1 MSLQDIGK
9 KIGKSLKGMYCNVV
23 ITYFNF
29 CMPDDPLYS
38 IKETVQLF
46 ATAGIRNTYVES
58 VSKGMK
64 TRGYK
69 YQTGQTAMD
78 RVNTVNS
85 VDLFNEG
92 CKAND
97 HIIQVAVERGEL
109 KPDLIVAIDTHNE
122 YRHTKIPIGKRLRKR
137 PCSDILTV
145 NGRKP
150 KDGACYAHE
159 YMTLQN
165 IKMKDEPTYV
175 LAFDRVLPLQNRTK
189 IAEGLIEE
197 TESKTGSNITLIVAD
212 GDYDDVDKLQMY
224 KELGKH
230 FVVRADKDKKVKTI
244 VEECEEK
251 NRNFHVEFNYIK
263 GDKKHNVHVNL
274 VVINLEW
281 LKKQGIKYPLVKKQG
296 YLTFFTDLGPEEKGE
311 TLEKFCVQIALFYKK
326 RWGIETGYRDI
337 GGFNAKTHSLSDA
350 MRLFL
355 YMQAILLYNL
365 WIQINLEFKDDPDRK
380 KYFRD
385 GIPKSTIKFIMEQV
399 LIEDAIGEMRQ
410 GPLKD

>member
-9 KIGKSLKGMYCNVV
+9 KISKSLKGMYCHVV
-23 ITYFNF
+23 ISYFNF

-38 IKETVQLF
+38 INETVQLF

-58 VSKGMK
+58 VSNGMK
-64 TRGYK
+64 TRGYT

-78 RVNTVNS
+78 RVNPMSS

-109 KPDLIVAIDTHNE
+109 KPDLVVAIDTHNE
-122 YRHTKIPIGKRLRKR
+122 YRYTKIPIGKKLRKR

-189 IAEGLIEE
+189 ITKKLIEE

-230 FVVRADKDKKVKTI
+230 FVVRADKDKKVKQI
-244 VEECEEK
+244 VEECEEN
-251 NRNFHVEFNYIK
+251 NRNFHVELDYIK
-263 GDKKHNVHVNL
+263 GNKRHNATANL

-281 LKKQGIKYPLVKKQG
+281 LKKQGIKYPLVKKKG
-296 YLTFFTDLGPEEKGE
+296 HLTFFTDLHPEENK
-311 TLEKFCVQIALFYKK
+311 TLKQFVLQIALAYKK
-326 RWGIETGYRDI
+326 RWGIEVGYRDI
-337 GGFNAKTHSLSDA
+337 GDFDAKTHSLYDST
-350 MRLFL
+350 RLFL

-380 KYFRD
+380 KYFRN

-399 LIEDAIGEMRQ
+399 LIEDAMDEMRQ

>member
-9 KIGKSLKGMYCNVV
+9 KISKSLKGMYCDVI

-78 RVNTVNS
+78 RVNPVSS

-109 KPDLIVAIDTHNE
+109 KSTLMVALDTHDV
-122 YRHTKIPIGKRLRKR
+122 YRYSKIPIGEKRKKA
-137 PCSDILTV
+137 CSDIRTV
-145 NGRKP
+145 IGRQP

-175 LAFDRVLPLQNRTK
+175 LGFNRVLPLQNRTT
-189 IAEGLIEE
+189 IAKGLIEE
-197 TESKTGSNITLIVAD
+197 AESKTNSKITLIVAD
-212 GDYDDVDKLQMY
+212 GGFDGVDDIQMF
-224 KELGKH
+224 KQVEKH

-244 VEECEEK
+244 VKSCEE
-251 NRNFHVEFNYIK
+251 NDREYHVKFDYVK
-263 GDKKHNVHVNL
+263 GNKKHNVTTNL
-274 VVINLEW
+274 IIINIDW
-281 LKKQGIKYPLVKKQG
+281 LKKQGIKYPLVKKG
-296 YLTFFTDLGPEEKGE
+296 YLTFFTNLHPEENK
-311 TLEKFCVQIALFYKK
+311 TLEQFVLQIALSYKK
-326 RWGIETGYRDI
+326 RWGIEVGYRDI
-337 GGFNAKTHSLSDA
+337 GDFEAKTHSLYDST
-350 MRLFL
+350 RLFL
-355 YMQAILLYNL
+355 YIQAILLYNL
-365 WIQINLEFKDDPDRK
+365 WIQINLEFKDDSDRK

-399 LIEDAIGEMRQ
+399 LIEDAMDEMRQ
-410 GPLKD
+410 GPLKN

>member
-9 KIGKSLKGMYCNVV
+9 KISKSLKGMYCHVV
-23 ITYFNF
+23 ISYFNF

-38 IKETVQLF
+38 INETVQLF

-58 VSKGMK
+58 VSNGMK
-64 TRGYK
+64 TRGYT

-78 RVNTVNS
+78 RVNPMSS

-109 KPDLIVAIDTHNE
+109 KPDLVVAIDTHNE
-122 YRHTKIPIGKRLRKR
+122 YRYTKIPIGKKLRKR

-189 IAEGLIEE
+189 ITKKLIEE

-230 FVVRADKDKKVKTI
+230 FVVRADKDKKVKQI
-244 VEECEEK
+244 VEECEEN
-251 NRNFHVEFNYIK
+251 NRNFHVELDYIK
-263 GDKKHNVHVNL
+263 GDKRHNATANL

-281 LKKQGIKYPLVKKQG
+281 LKKQGIKYPLVKKKG
-296 YLTFFTDLGPEEKGE
+296 HLTFFTDLHPEENK
-311 TLEKFCVQIALFYKK
+311 TLEQFVLQIALAYKK
-326 RWGIETGYRDI
+326 RWGIEVGYRDI
-337 GGFNAKTHSLSDA
+337 GDFDAKTHSLYDST
-350 MRLFL
+350 RLFL

-380 KYFRD
+380 KYFRN

-399 LIEDAIGEMRQ
+399 LIEDAMDNMRQ
-410 GPLKD
+410 GPLKN

>member
-9 KIGKSLKGMYCNVV
+9 KISKSLKGMYCDVV
-23 ITYFNF
+23 ISFFNF

-78 RVNTVNS
+78 RVNPVSS

-109 KPDLIVAIDTHNE
+109 KPCLMVALDTHDV
-122 YRHTKIPIGKRLRKR
+122 YRYSKIPIGEKRKR
-137 PCSDILTV
+137 ACSDIRTV
-145 NGRKP
+145 IGRQP

-175 LAFDRVLPLQNRTK
+175 LGFDRVLPLQNRTT
-189 IAEGLIEE
+189 IAKGLIEE
-197 TESKTGSNITLIVAD
+197 AESKTNSKITLIVAD
-212 GDYDDVDKLQMY
+212 GGFDGVDDIQMF
-224 KELGKH
+224 KQVEKH
-230 FVVRADKDKKVKTI
+230 FVVRADKDKKVKEI
-244 VEECEEK
+244 VKSCEE
-251 NRNFHVEFNYIK
+251 NDRDYHVMFDYVK
-263 GDKKHNVHVNL
+263 GNKKHNVTANL
-274 VVINLEW
+274 VIINVDW
-281 LKKQGIKYPLVKKQG
+281 LKKHGIKYPLVKKG
-296 YLTFFTDLGPEEKGE
+296 YLTFFTDLYPEENKA
-311 TLEKFCVQIALFYKK
+311 LKQFVLQIALSYKK
-326 RWGIETGYRDI
+326 RWGIEVGYRDI
-337 GGFNAKTHSLSDA
+337 GDFEAKTHSLYDST
-350 MRLFL
+350 RLFL
-355 YMQAILLYNL
+355 YIQAILLYNL
-365 WIQINLEFKDDPDRK
+365 WIQINLEFKDDPDRN

-399 LIEDAIGEMRQ
+399 LIEDAMDEMRQ

>member
-9 KIGKSLKGMYCNVV
+9 KISKSLKGMYCHVV
-23 ITYFNF
+23 ISYFNF

-58 VSKGMK
+58 VSNGMK
-64 TRGYK
+64 TRGYT

-78 RVNTVNS
+78 RVNPMSS

-109 KPDLIVAIDTHNE
+109 KPDLVVAIDTHNE
-122 YRHTKIPIGKRLRKR
+122 YRYTKIPIGKKLRKR
-137 PCSDILTV
+137 PCSDIRTV

-189 IAEGLIEE
+189 ITKKLIEE

-230 FVVRADKDKKVKTI
+230 FVVRADKDKKVKQI
-244 VEECEEK
+244 VEECEEN
-251 NRNFHVEFNYIK
+251 NRNFHVELDYIK
-263 GDKKHNVHVNL
+263 GDKRHNATANL

-281 LKKQGIKYPLVKKQG
+281 LKKQGIKYPLVKKKG
-296 YLTFFTDLGPEEKGE
+296 HLTFFTDLHPEENK
-311 TLEKFCVQIALFYKK
+311 TLKQFVLQIALAYKK
-326 RWGIETGYRDI
+326 RWGIEVGYRDI
-337 GGFNAKTHSLSDA
+337 GDFDAKTHSLYDST
-350 MRLFL
+350 RLFL

-380 KYFRD
+380 KYFRN

-399 LIEDAIGEMRQ
+399 LIEDAMDNMRQ
-410 GPLKD
+410 GPLKN

>member
-9 KIGKSLKGMYCNVV
+9 KISKSLKGMYCNVV
-23 ITYFNF
+23 ISYFNF

-58 VSKGMK
+58 VSNGMK
-64 TRGYK
+64 TRGYT

-78 RVNTVNS
+78 RVNPMSS

-109 KPDLIVAIDTHNE
+109 KPDLVVAIDTHNE
-122 YRHTKIPIGKRLRKR
+122 YRYTKIPIGKKLRKR
-137 PCSDILTV
+137 PCSDIQTV

-189 IAEGLIEE
+189 ITKKLIEE
-197 TESKTGSNITLIVAD
+197 TESKTGSNIILIVAD

-230 FVVRADKDKKVKTI
+230 FVVRADKDKKVKQI
-244 VEECEEK
+244 VEECEEN
-251 NRNFHVEFNYIK
+251 NRNFHVELDYIK
-263 GDKKHNVHVNL
+263 GDKRHNAAANL

-281 LKKQGIKYPLVKKQG
+281 LKKQGIKYPLVKKKG
-296 YLTFFTDLGPEEKGE
+296 HLTFFTDLHPEENK
-311 TLEKFCVQIALFYKK
+311 TLEQFVLQIALAYKK
-326 RWGIETGYRDI
+326 RWGIEVGYRDI
-337 GGFNAKTHSLSDA
+337 GDFDAKTHSLYDST
-350 MRLFL
+350 RLFL

-365 WIQINLEFKDDPDRK
+365 WIQMNLEFKDDPDRK

-399 LIEDAIGEMRQ
+399 LIEDAMDNMRQ
-410 GPLKD
+410 GPLKN

>member
-9 KIGKSLKGMYCNVV
+9 KISKSLKGMYCHVV
-23 ITYFNF
+23 ISYFNF

-38 IKETVQLF
+38 INETVQLF

-58 VSKGMK
+58 VSNGMK
-64 TRGYK
+64 TRGYT

-78 RVNTVNS
+78 RVNPMSS

-109 KPDLIVAIDTHNE
+109 KPDLVVAIDTHNE
-122 YRHTKIPIGKRLRKR
+122 YRYTKIPIGKKLRKR

-189 IAEGLIEE
+189 ITKKLIEE

-244 VEECEEK
+244 VEECEEN
-251 NRNFHVEFNYIK
+251 NRNFHVELDYIK
-263 GDKKHNVHVNL
+263 GDKRHNATANL

-281 LKKQGIKYPLVKKQG
+281 LKKQGIKYPLVKKKG
-296 YLTFFTDLGPEEKGE
+296 HLTFFTDLHPEENK
-311 TLEKFCVQIALFYKK
+311 TLKQFVLQIALAYKK
-326 RWGIETGYRDI
+326 RWGIEVGYRDI
-337 GGFNAKTHSLSDA
+337 GDFNAKTHSLYDST
-350 MRLFL
+350 RLFL

-380 KYFRD
+380 KYFRN

-399 LIEDAIGEMRQ
+399 LIEDAMDNMRQ
-410 GPLKD
+410 GPLKN

>member
-9 KIGKSLKGMYCNVV
+9 KISKSLKGMYCNVV
-23 ITYFNF
+23 ITYFKF

-78 RVNTVNS
+78 RVNPVNS
-85 VDLFNEG
+85 ADLFHEG

-97 HIIQVAVERGEL
+97 HIIKVAVERGEL
-109 KPDLIVAIDTHNE
+109 KPSLVVALDTHSV
-122 YRHTKIPIGKRLRKR
+122 YRYSKIPIGEKRKR
-137 PCSDILTV
+137 TCSDIRTV
-145 NGRKP
+145 IGRQP

-175 LAFDRVLPLQNRTK
+175 LGFDRVLPLQNRTT
-189 IAEGLIEE
+189 IAKGLIEE
-197 TESKTGSNITLIVAD
+197 VESKTSSKISLIVAD
-212 GDYDDVDKLQMY
+212 GGFDGVDDMQMF
-224 KELGKH
+224 KQVEKH

-244 VEECEEK
+244 VKSCEE
-251 NRNFHVEFNYIK
+251 NDRDYHVKFDYVK
-263 GDKKHNVHVNL
+263 GNKKHNVTVNL
-274 VVINLEW
+274 VIINVDW
-281 LKKQGIKYPLVKKQG
+281 LKKQGIKYPLVKKG
-296 YLTFFTDLGPEEKGE
+296 YLTFFTDLCPEENK
-311 TLEKFCVQIALFYKK
+311 TLEQFVLLIALSYKK
-326 RWGIETGYRDI
+326 RWGIEVGYRDI
-337 GGFNAKTHSLSDA
+337 GDFEAKTHSLYDST
-350 MRLFL
+350 RLFL
-355 YMQAILLYNL
+355 YIQAILLYNL
-365 WIQINLEFKDDPDRK
+365 WIQINLEFKDDPNRK

-399 LIEDAIGEMRQ
+399 LIEDAMAEMRQ

>member
-1 MSLQDIGK
+1 
-9 KIGKSLKGMYCNVV
+9 
-23 ITYFNF
+23 
-29 CMPDDPLYS
+29 MPDDSVYS
-38 IKETVQLF
+38 LKESLQLF
-46 ATAGIRNTYVES
+46 AMAGIKNDYITS
-58 VSKGMK
+58 VSRDLKAAGH
-64 TRGYK
+64 RC
-69 YQTGQTAMD
+69 QTGETAMD
-78 RVNTVNS
+78 RVN
-85 VDLFNEG
+85 DLIASQLFDEG
-92 CKAND
+92 CKANNY
-97 HIIQVAVERGEL
+97 IINISVKRGEL

-137 PCSDILTV
+137 PCSDIRTV

-189 IAEGLIEE
+189 ITKKLIEE

-230 FVVRADKDKKVKTI
+230 FVVRADKDKKVKQI
-244 VEECEEK
+244 VEECEEN

-263 GDKKHNVHVNL
+263 GDKKHNATVNL

-281 LKKQGIKYPLVKKQG
+281 LKKHGIKYPLVKKKG
-296 YLTFFTDLGPEEKGE
+296 YLTFFTDLFPEEKGE
-311 TLEKFCVQIALFYKK
+311 TLEKFCIQVALFYKK

-365 WIQINLEFKDDPDRK
+365 WIQINLEFKEDPDRK
-380 KYFRD
+380 KYFKY
-385 GIPKSTIKFIMEQV
+385 GIPKSTIRFLMEQMV
-399 LIEDAIGEMRQ
+399 LEETEGEMDQ
-410 GPLKD
+410 GPLEN

>member
-9 KIGKSLKGMYCNVV
+9 KISKSLKGMYCHVV
-23 ITYFNF
+23 ISYFNF

-58 VSKGMK
+58 VSNGMK
-64 TRGYK
+64 TRGYT

-78 RVNTVNS
+78 RVNPMSS

-109 KPDLIVAIDTHNE
+109 KPDLVVAIDTHNE
-122 YRHTKIPIGKRLRKR
+122 YRYTKIPIGKKLRKR
-137 PCSDILTV
+137 PCSDIRTV

-189 IAEGLIEE
+189 ITKKLIEE

-230 FVVRADKDKKVKTI
+230 FVVRADKDKKVKQI
-244 VEECEEK
+244 VEECEEN
-251 NRNFHVEFNYIK
+251 NRNFHVELDYIK
-263 GDKKHNVHVNL
+263 GDKRHNATANL

-281 LKKQGIKYPLVKKQG
+281 LKKQGIKYPLVKKKG
-296 YLTFFTDLGPEEKGE
+296 HLTFFTDLHPEENK
-311 TLEKFCVQIALFYKK
+311 TLEQFVLQIALAYKK
-326 RWGIETGYRDI
+326 RWGIEVGYRDI
-337 GGFNAKTHSLSDA
+337 GDFDAKTHSLYDST
-350 MRLFL
+350 RLFL

-380 KYFRD
+380 KYFRN

-399 LIEDAIGEMRQ
+399 LIEDAMDNMRQ
-410 GPLKD
+410 GPLKN

>member
-9 KIGKSLKGMYCNVV
+9 KISKSLKGMYCDVV
-23 ITYFNF
+23 ISFFNF

-78 RVNTVNS
+78 RVNPVSS

-109 KPDLIVAIDTHNE
+109 KPCLMVALDTHDV
-122 YRHTKIPIGKRLRKR
+122 YRYSKIPIGEKRKR
-137 PCSDILTV
+137 ACSDIRTV
-145 NGRKP
+145 IGRQP

-175 LAFDRVLPLQNRTK
+175 LGFDRVLPLQNRTT
-189 IAEGLIEE
+189 IAKGLIEE
-197 TESKTGSNITLIVAD
+197 AESKTNSKITLIVAD
-212 GDYDDVDKLQMY
+212 GGFDGVDDIQMF
-224 KELGKH
+224 KQVEKH
-230 FVVRADKDKKVKTI
+230 FVVRADKDKKVKEI
-244 VEECEEK
+244 VKSCEE
-251 NRNFHVEFNYIK
+251 NDRDYHVMFDYVK
-263 GDKKHNVHVNL
+263 GNKKHNVTANL
-274 VVINLEW
+274 VIINVDW
-281 LKKQGIKYPLVKKQG
+281 LKKHGIKYPLVKKG
-296 YLTFFTDLGPEEKGE
+296 YLTFFTDLYPEENKA
-311 TLEKFCVQIALFYKK
+311 LKQFVLQIALSYKK
-326 RWGIETGYRDI
+326 RWGIEVGYRDI
-337 GGFNAKTHSLSDA
+337 GDFEAKTHSLYDST
-350 MRLFL
+350 RLFL
-355 YMQAILLYNL
+355 YIQAIFLYNL
-365 WIQINLEFKDDPDRK
+365 WIQINLEFKDDPDRN

-399 LIEDAIGEMRQ
+399 LIEDAMDEMRQ

>member
-9 KIGKSLKGMYCNVV
+9 KISKSLKGMYCDVV
-23 ITYFNF
+23 IRFFNF

-38 IKETVQLF
+38 IRKTVQLF
-46 ATAGIRNTYVES
+46 ATAGIRNTYAES

-78 RVNTVNS
+78 RVNPVSS

-109 KPDLIVAIDTHNE
+109 KSTLMVALDTHSV
-122 YRHTKIPIGKRLRKR
+122 YRYSKIPIGEKRKR
-137 PCSDILTV
+137 PCSDIRTV
-145 NGRKP
+145 IGRQP

-175 LAFDRVLPLQNRTK
+175 LAFDRVLPLQNRTT
-189 IAEGLIEE
+189 IAKGLIEN
-197 TESKTGSNITLIVAD
+197 TKSKTGSKITLIVAD
-212 GDYDDVDKLQMY
+212 GGFDGVDDMQMF
-224 KELGKH
+224 KQAEKH
-230 FVVRADKDKKVKTI
+230 FIVRADKDKKVKEI
-244 VEECEEK
+244 VKSCEE
-251 NRNFHVEFNYIK
+251 NDRDYHVKFDYVK
-263 GDKKHNVHVNL
+263 GNKKHNVTANL
-274 VVINLEW
+274 VTINVDW
-281 LKKQGIKYPLVKKQG
+281 LKKQGIKYPLVKKG
-296 YLTFFTDLGPEEKGE
+296 YLTFFTDLHPEENKA
-311 TLEKFCVQIALFYKK
+311 LEQFVLQIALSYKK
-326 RWGIETGYRDI
+326 RWGIEVGYRDI
-337 GGFNAKTHSLSDA
+337 GDFEAKTHSLYDST
-350 MRLFL
+350 RLFL
-355 YMQAILLYNL
+355 YIQAILLYNL

-399 LIEDAIGEMRQ
+399 LIEAAREDMRQ
-410 GPLKD
+410 GPLKN

>member
-9 KIGKSLKGMYCNVV
+9 KISKSLKGMYCNVV

-38 IKETVQLF
+38 IRETVQLF

-78 RVNTVNS
+78 RVNPVNS

-109 KPDLIVAIDTHNE
+109 KHKLFVAIDTHNV
-122 YRHTKIPIGKRLRKR
+122 YRHTKIPIGKKRKR
-137 PCSDILTV
+137 NCSDIRTV
-145 NGRKP
+145 IGRKP
-150 KDGACYAHE
+150 KNSAYYAHE

-175 LAFDRVLPLQNRTK
+175 LAFDRILPLQNRTK

-197 TESKTGSNITLIVAD
+197 TESKTNSTIVLLVGD
-212 GDYDDVDKLQMY
+212 GDFDDVDTMKMLKKQ
-224 KELGKH
+224 KKH
-230 FVVRADKDKKVKTI
+230 FVVRADKDKKVKAI
-244 VEECEEK
+244 VDEVE
-251 NRNFHVEFNYIK
+251 RNDRNYHVEYDYVK
-263 GDKKHNVHVNL
+263 GNKRHNVMVHL
-274 VVINLEW
+274 VVIKVDW
-281 LKKQGIKYPLVKKQG
+281 LKKQGIKYPLVKKG
-296 YLTFFTDLGPEEKGE
+296 YLTFFTDLSHNENISMES
-311 TLEKFCVQIALFYKK
+311 FCLRVALYYKK

-337 GGFNAKTHSLSDA
+337 GEFEAKTHSLNDST
-350 MRLFL
+350 RLFL
-355 YMQAILLYNL
+355 YIQAIILFNL
-365 WIQINLEFKDDPDRK
+365 WIQINLEFKDDPDRMK
-380 KYFRD
+380 HFRD
-385 GIPKSTIKFIMEQV
+385 GIPKSTIKFIMEQMT
-399 LIEDAIGEMRQ
+399 LEENKKEMEQ
-410 GPLKD
+410 GPLKN

>member
-9 KIGKSLKGMYCNVV
+9 KISKSLKGMYCDVV
-23 ITYFNF
+23 IRYFNF

-46 ATAGIRNTYVES
+46 ATAGIRKTYVES

-78 RVNTVNS
+78 RVNPVGS

-97 HIIQVAVERGEL
+97 RIIQVAVERGEL
-109 KPDLIVAIDTHNE
+109 KSTLVVALDTHNV
-122 YRHTKIPIGKRLRKR
+122 YRYSKIPIGEKRKR
-137 PCSDILTV
+137 PCSDIRTV
-145 NGRKP
+145 IGRQP

-175 LAFDRVLPLQNRTK
+175 LGFDRVLPLQDRTS
-189 IAEGLIEE
+189 IAKGLIEE
-197 TESKTGSNITLIVAD
+197 VESKTNSKITLIVAD

-224 KELGKH
+224 KELRKH
-230 FVVRADKDKKVKTI
+230 FVVRADKDKKVKEI
-244 VEECEEK
+244 VKSCEE
-251 NRNFHVEFNYIK
+251 NDRDYHVKFDYVK
-263 GDKKHNVHVNL
+263 GDKKHNVTANL
-274 VVINLEW
+274 VIINLDW
-281 LKKQGIKYPLVKKQG
+281 LKKQGIKYPLVKKG
-296 YLTFFTDLGPEEKGE
+296 YLTFFTDLHPEENK
-311 TLEKFCVQIALFYKK
+311 TLEQFVLQIALSYKK
-326 RWGIETGYRDI
+326 RWGIEVGYRDI
-337 GGFNAKTHSLSDA
+337 GDFEAKTHSLYDST
-350 MRLFL
+350 RLLL
-355 YMQAILLYNL
+355 YIQAILLYNL

-399 LIEDAIGEMRQ
+399 LIEAARDEMRQ

>member
-9 KIGKSLKGMYCNVV
+9 KISKSLKGMYCDVV
-23 ITYFNF
+23 IRYFNF

-38 IKETVQLF
+38 IRETVQLF

-69 YQTGQTAMD
+69 YQTGETAMD
-78 RVNTVNS
+78 RVNPMSS

-97 HIIQVAVERGEL
+97 HIITVAVERGEL
-109 KPDLIVAIDTHNE
+109 KPTIMVALDTHDV
-122 YRHTKIPIGKRLRKR
+122 YRYSKMPIGEKRKR
-137 PCSDILTV
+137 ACSDIRTV
-145 NGRKP
+145 IGRQP

-175 LAFDRVLPLQNRTK
+175 LAFDRVLPLQNRTT
-189 IAEGLIEE
+189 IAKRLIKEA
-197 TESKTGSNITLIVAD
+197 ESKTNSKISLIVAD
-212 GDYDDVDKLQMY
+212 GGFDGVDDMQMF
-224 KELGKH
+224 KQEEKH
-230 FVVRADKDKKVKTI
+230 FVVRADKDKKVKEI
-244 VEECEEK
+244 VKSCEE
-251 NRNFHVEFNYIK
+251 NDRNYHVKFDYVK
-263 GDKKHNVHVNL
+263 GDKKRNVTANL
-274 VVINLEW
+274 VIINVDW
-281 LKKQGIKYPLVKKQG
+281 LKKQGIKYPLVKKG
-296 YLTFFTDLGPEEKGE
+296 YLTFFTDLHPEENK
-311 TLEKFCVQIALFYKK
+311 TLEQFVLQIALSYKK
-326 RWGIETGYRDI
+326 RWGIEVGYRDI
-337 GGFNAKTHSLSDA
+337 GDFEAKTHSLYDST
-350 MRLFL
+350 RLFL
-355 YMQAILLYNL
+355 YIQAILLYNL

-399 LIEDAIGEMRQ
+399 LIEDAMAEMRQ

>member
-9 KIGKSLKGMYCNVV
+9 KISKSLKGMYCDVV
-23 ITYFNF
+23 ISFFNF

-78 RVNTVNS
+78 RVNPVSS

-109 KPDLIVAIDTHNE
+109 KPTIVVALDTHSV
-122 YRHTKIPIGKRLRKR
+122 YRYSKIPIGEKRKR
-137 PCSDILTV
+137 PCSDIRTV
-145 NGRKP
+145 IGRQP

-165 IKMKDEPTYV
+165 IKMEDEPTYV
-175 LAFDRVLPLQNRTK
+175 LGFDRVLPLQNRTT
-189 IAEGLIEE
+189 IAKGLIEE
-197 TESKTGSNITLIVAD
+197 AESKTNSKITLIVAD

-230 FVVRADKDKKVKTI
+230 FVVRADKDKKVKKV
-244 VEECEEK
+244 VESCEEK
-251 NRNFHVEFNYIK
+251 DREYYVKFDYVK
-263 GDKKHNVHVNL
+263 GNKKHNVSANL
-274 VVINLEW
+274 VIINVDW
-281 LKKQGIKYPLVKKQG
+281 LKKQGIKYPLVKKKG
-296 YLTFFTDLGPEEKGE
+296 YLTFFTDLHPEENK
-311 TLEKFCVQIALFYKK
+311 TLEQFVLQIALAYKK
-326 RWGIETGYRDI
+326 RWGIEVGYRDI
-337 GGFNAKTHSLSDA
+337 GDFEAKTHSLYDPA
-350 MRLFL
+350 RLFL
-355 YMQAILLYNL
+355 YVQAILLYNL

-385 GIPKSTIKFIMEQV
+385 GIPKSTIKFIMEQILLEV
-399 LIEDAIGEMRQ
+399 ARDEMRQ
-410 GPLKD
+410 GPLKN

>member
-9 KIGKSLKGMYCNVV
+9 KISKSLKGLYCNVV
-23 ITYFNF
+23 ISYFNF

-78 RVNTVNS
+78 RANPVSS

-92 CKAND
+92 CTAND

-109 KPDLIVAIDTHNE
+109 KSTLVVALDTHDV
-122 YRHTKIPIGKRLRKR
+122 YRYSKIPIGEKRKKA
-137 PCSDILTV
+137 CSDIRTV
-145 NGRKP
+145 IGRQP

-175 LAFDRVLPLQNRTK
+175 LGFDRVLPLQNRTT
-189 IAEGLIEE
+189 IAKGLIEE
-197 TESKTGSNITLIVAD
+197 AESKTNSKITLIVAD
-212 GDYDDVDKLQMY
+212 GGFDSVDDMQMF
-224 KELGKH
+224 KQEEKH
-230 FVVRADKDKKVKTI
+230 FVVHADKDKKVKEI
-244 VEECEEK
+244 VKSCEE
-251 NRNFHVEFNYIK
+251 NDRDYHVKFDYVK
-263 GDKKHNVHVNL
+263 GNKKHNVTANL
-274 VVINLEW
+274 VIINVGW
-281 LKKQGIKYPLVKKQG
+281 LKKQGIKYPLVKKG
-296 YLTFFTDLGPEEKGE
+296 YLTFFTDLRPEENK
-311 TLEKFCVQIALFYKK
+311 TLEQFVLQIALSYKK
-326 RWGIETGYRDI
+326 RWGIEVGYRDI
-337 GGFNAKTHSLSDA
+337 GDFEAKTHSLYDST
-350 MRLFL
+350 RLFL
-355 YMQAILLYNL
+355 YIQAILLYNL
-365 WIQINLEFKDDPDRK
+365 WIQINLEFKDDPNRK

-399 LIEDAIGEMRQ
+399 LIEDAMDEMRQ
-410 GPLKD
+410 GPLKN

>member
-9 KIGKSLKGMYCNVV
+9 KISKSLKGMYCDVV
-23 ITYFNF
+23 ISFFNF

-69 YQTGQTAMD
+69 CQTGETAMD
-78 RVNTVNS
+78 RVNPMSS

-97 HIIQVAVERGEL
+97 HIIRVAVEREEL
-109 KPDLIVAIDTHNE
+109 RSTLMVALDTHSV
-122 YRHTKIPIGKRLRKR
+122 YRYSKIPIGEKRKR
-137 PCSDILTV
+137 ACSDIRTV
-145 NGRKP
+145 IGRQP

-175 LAFDRVLPLQNRTK
+175 LAFDRVLPLQNRTT
-189 IAEGLIEE
+189 IAKGLIEKA
-197 TESKTGSNITLIVAD
+197 ESKTNSKITLIVAD
-212 GDYDDVDKLQMY
+212 GGFDGIDDMQMFKLD
-224 KELGKH
+224 GKH
-230 FVVRADKDKKVKTI
+230 FVVRADQDKKVKEI
-244 VEECEEK
+244 VKCCEENDK
-251 NRNFHVEFNYIK
+251 DYYVKFDYVK
-263 GDKKHNVHVNL
+263 GNKKHNVTANL
-274 VVINLEW
+274 VTINVDW
-281 LKKQGIKYPLVKKQG
+281 LKKQGIKYPLVKKG
-296 YLTFFTDLGPEEKGE
+296 YLTFFTDLLPKEDE
-311 TLEKFCVQIALFYKK
+311 TSECFVLQIALFYKK
-326 RWGIETGYRDI
+326 RWGIEVGYRDI
-337 GGFNAKTHSLSDA
+337 GDFEAKTHSLYDST
-350 MRLFL
+350 RLFL
-355 YMQAILLYNL
+355 YIQAILLYNL

-399 LIEDAIGEMRQ
+399 LIEDAMDEMKQ
-410 GPLKD
+410 GPLKN